1 MRTTPEQW
9 KSWEEDGVLAVADAV
24 GGDEL
29 ERLRAAFDSR
39 AAEAKADWLTGVA
52 AGTHPAAFFD
62 IPNAMEKG
70 DIFVD
75 LADHPSYY
83 GLLVDFSKGQ
93 VCLQFPQFR
102 TVVPSPLS
110 YVGWHYDVSFSNP
123 LHMKIQ
129 LYLDDVGED
138 GGPFA
143 YVPGS
148 HRPENHPLPQVRHQ
162 EDMPGHRTFP
172 GSAGTA
178 ILFNSWACTH
188 RWSTSPSRRGNRSSS
203 STKYSRKRNSIPSAM
218 ASWLI
223 GSRQLR
229 SDVSSD
235 SNAPGQSQIDSGCR
249 D

>member
-1 MRTTPEQW
+1 MRATPEQW

-24 GGDEL
+24 VGDEL

-70 DIFVD
+70 DVFVD

-178 ILFNSWACTH
+178 ILFNSWGMH
-188 RWSTSPSRRGNRSSS
+188 TSMVNLTLKARKSIILIYEVFTEEKFDPERYGFLADRLETAEKRRLFGLER
-203 STKYSRKRNSIPSAM
+203 TRPEPDRL
-218 ASWLI
+218 WL
-223 GSRQLR
+223 
-229 SDVSSD
+229 
-235 SNAPGQSQIDSGCR
+235 P
-249 D
+249 